1 MIFLL
6 VFQKRHAKIKS
17 KTLNSEERRQ
27 MFENTGNLFNTP
39 EDEENLKGLKT
50 TKPKKI
56 KESEKGKFIK
66 NSLIFEWNSLFITR
80 KVELTPKLDK
90 FLIKEIHKNLESFS
104 IREIRIALFSF
115 YNMCRSRDYIF
126 MRLPE
131 EFTSFSGFIKVK
143 QSLLKKLKKTYNI
156 TEEMKSDF
164 NFNSDSFLMDC
175 LCGDTEKFITSSL
188 YFIFLNQEYSP
199 VGSYGWLYKRISEVI
214 GQTFSLYCSEY
225 DKMTYNTLLPSLEYL
240 KVLQK
245 VTPKFI
251 SFLENY
257 NKHINVWYDRGHY
270 FYILERPYFLI
281 PVLYDFLE
289 ENYQD
294 KTFMLNWIGGSVFN
308 NMFRDYL
315 EKKRMIFVEK
325 QYGRFSRGVYRQLA
339 KQSGTIFSGDVK
351 DTKEF
356 QNFLNEQE

>member
-1 MIFLL
+1 MVEI
-6 VFQKRHAKIKS
+6 I
-17 KTLNSEERRQ
+17 
-27 MFENTGNLFNTP
+27 ENTGNLFNIP
-39 EDEENLKGLKT
+39 GEQIKQKE
-50 TKPKKI
+50 TK
-56 KESEKGKFIK
+56 KGKFIK
-66 NSLIFEWNSLFITR
+66 DSLILEWNSLFINR
-80 KVELTPKLDK
+80 KVILTPKLNK
-90 FLIKEIHKNLESFS
+90 FLIKEIHKNFESYHVK
-104 IREIRIALFSF
+104 EIRSAVFSF
-115 YNMCRSRDYIF
+115 YNMCASNDYIF

-131 EFTSFSGFIKVK
+131 DFLSLSGFVKVK
-143 QSLLKKLKKTYNI
+143 QSLLKKLKKQYKIESETRH
-156 TEEMKSDF
+156 DF
-164 NFNSDSFLMDC
+164 NFNSDSFLMDF
-175 LCGDTEKFITSSL
+175 LCGDTEKFIKS
-188 YFIFLNQEYSP
+188 FPFFLNPEHSP
-199 VGSYGWLYKRISEVI
+199 VGSYGWLYKRVAEVI

-251 SFLENY
+251 SFLESY
-257 NKHINVWYDRGHY
+257 NKYINVWYDRGHY

-289 ENYQD
+289 ENYID
-294 KTFMLNWIGGSVFN
+294 KTFMLSWIGGSVFN

-325 QYGRFSRGVYRQLA
+325 QYGRFSRGIYRQLA

-356 QNFLNEQE
+356 KIFLKEQE